1 MNLGNK
7 IKWVL
12 GILMV
17 FILIVSTNLIDKKNF
32 TRIKDSVE
40 TIYEDRLIAD
50 DLLFEMSRSIQLR
63 QLAVANSD
71 ISFFSKKSETENKK
85 INEYI
90 SRYEKTKLTK
100 EEEIKI
106 DELKENFSALLKAEK
121 NITASELNKNKELT
135 TILSTIDDNLYELS
149 KIQLKEGKQE
159 MSVSKLVINEVELF
173 TQIEIY
179 LLIFLGILVQFVVI
193 YNPKPKDS

>member
-1 MNLGNK
+1 MNFGNK
-7 IKWVL
+7 IKWIL

-17 FILIVSTNLIDKKNF
+17 FILIVSTNLIDKRNF

-50 DLLFEMSRSIQLR
+50 DLLFEMSRSIQLK
-63 QLAVANSD
+63 QLAAANSD
-71 ISFFSKKSETENKK
+71 ISFFTTKSQTENRK

-90 SRYEKTKLTK
+90 ARYEKTKLTK

-106 DELKENFSALLKAEK
+106 YELKENFSVLLQKEK
-121 NITASELNKNKELT
+121 NITATDLNKNEALIS
-135 TILSTIDDNLYELS
+135 ILATIDDNLYELS

-193 YNPKPKDS
+193 YNPKSKDS

>member
-1 MNLGNK
+1 MDFGNK

-17 FILIVSTNLIDKKNF
+17 FILIVSTNLIDKRNF

-50 DLLFEMSRSIQLR
+50 DLLFEMLRSIQLK
-63 QLAVANSD
+63 QLAVANGD
-71 ISFFSKKSETENKK
+71 IAFFSKKSETENKK
-85 INEYI
+85 IYEYI
-90 SRYEKTKLTK
+90 ARYEKTKLTK
-100 EEEIKI
+100 EEELKIK
-106 DELKENFSALLKAEK
+106 ELKDHFLALRNSEK
-121 NITASELNKNKELT
+121 KIAKTELNNNKELI
-135 TILSTIDDNLYELS
+135 TILSAIDDNLYELS

-159 MSVSKLVINEVELF
+159 MYVSNLVINEVELF

-179 LLIFLGILVQFVVI
+179 LLIFLGILVQIIVI
-193 YNPKPKDS
+193 YNPKQKKY